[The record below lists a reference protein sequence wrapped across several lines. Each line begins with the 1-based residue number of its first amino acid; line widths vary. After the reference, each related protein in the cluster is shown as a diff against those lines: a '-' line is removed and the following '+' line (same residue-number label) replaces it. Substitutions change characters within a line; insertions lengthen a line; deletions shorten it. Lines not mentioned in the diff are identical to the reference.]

1 MENLIK
7 LLPDNIANQIAA
19 GEVIQRPASVV
30 KELMENAI
38 DAGAT
43 KIDVHIKDA
52 GKTLIQ
58 VVDNGQGMSPS
69 DALLCFERHATSKVR
84 TADDLFALHT
94 KGFRGEALASIA
106 AIAHVEMHTRR
117 AQDEFG
123 QNIVIEG
130 SKLQVQEAMACPH
143 GTSFEIKNLFFNVP
157 ARRNFLKKDSTEFGH
172 IVEEFERIAFAHPE
186 LHLSLMSNGVP
197 VHNLQPAILRKRI
210 IQLLGLNLNDKLVPI
225 EESTDIVRVEGYVLK
240 PEHARKTR
248 GDQYFFVNER
258 FFKSTY
264 FNHAIS
270 KAFEGLIK
278 DGCFPGYF
286 LYLHVDTHKIDVNV
300 HPTKTEIKFEED
312 KYIYSILLSS
322 VRQALGKYNIAPT
335 IEFDRETSFDIP
347 HAMRSQIPQEPVIQV
362 NPNFNPFTSNTGSS
376 SKGVTKDNLTPAI
389 HSQGFGN
396 ARASSADWENF
407 YTIEDEKTEDEQA
420 RFDYEEVLSEQSTF
434 IVKGPYIIS
443 PSKSGLMVIHIRRA
457 LERIVY
463 SEVFNQFI
471 SRPIDSQKL
480 LFPIEKEVSRNE
492 SQLWENNSTILT
504 QLGFEGATKDGILS
518 VHAVPAILQ
527 EESIAPALDDLFS
540 SLAYEDV
547 DKGDIAHTMIRS
559 IARGAS
565 MKRTPITSQESV
577 DALINRL
584 FLCEEHAYSPGNKK
598 IIETISLEE
607 LQDKLG

>member
-1 MENLIK
+1 MEDLIK

-69 DALLCFERHATSKVR
+69 DALLCFQRHSTSKVR

-117 AQDEFG
+117 AQDDVG
-123 QNIVIEG
+123 QNIVVEG
-130 SKLQVQEAMACPH
+130 NKVQLQEAIACPH
-143 GTSFEIKNLFFNVP
+143 GTSFEIKNLFYNVP
-157 ARRNFLKKDSTEFGH
+157 ARRNFLKKESTEFGH
-172 IVEEFERIAFAHPE
+172 IVEEFERIAFAHPD
-186 LHLSLMSNGVP
+186 LHLTLMSNGTP

-210 IQLLGLNLNDKLVPI
+210 INLLGGNLNDKLVPI
-225 EESTDIVRVEGYVLK
+225 EETTDIVRVEGYVLK

-248 GDQYFFVNER
+248 GDQYFFVNQR
-258 FFKSTY
+258 YFKSTY

-278 DGCFPGYF
+278 DGSFPGYF
-286 LYLHVDTHKIDVNV
+286 MYLDVDTHKIDVNV

-335 IEFDRETSFDIP
+335 LEFDRETSFDIP
-347 HAMRSQIPQEPVIQV
+347 HAMRSQIPQEPVINV
-362 NPNFNPFTSNTGSS
+362 NPNFNPFTSTTSS
-376 SKGVTKDNLTPAI
+376 SGKGSTKDNLTSAI
-389 HSQGFGN
+389 HNQGFGN

-407 YTIEDEKTEDEQA
+407 YAIEDEKQQEEQA
-420 RFDYEEVLSEQSTF
+420 TLDYEEPLSDQSSF

-463 SEVFNQFI
+463 TEIFNQFI

-492 SQLWENNSTILT
+492 AQLWTSNLSILT
-504 QLGFEGATKDGILS
+504 QLGFEGAPENGILS
-518 VHAVPAILQ
+518 IHAVPAILQ

-540 SLAYEDV
+540 SLAYEEV

-565 MKRTPITSQESV
+565 MKRTSISSQESIE
-577 DALINRL
+577 ALINRL

-607 LQDKLG
+607 LQHKLG

>member
-1 MENLIK
+1 MEDLIK

-38 DAGAT
+38 DAGAAR
-43 KIDVHIKDA
+43 IDVHIKDA

-69 DALLCFERHATSKVR
+69 DALLCFQRHATSKVR
-84 TADDLFALHT
+84 TADDLFSLHT

-117 AQDEFG
+117 EHDDVG

-130 SKLQVQEAMACPH
+130 SNVQLQEAFACPI

-172 IVEEFERIAFAHPE
+172 ILEEFERIAFAHPD
-186 LHLSLMSNGVP
+186 LHLTLLNNGTH

-210 IQLLGLNLNDKLVPI
+210 INLLGGNLNDKLVPI
-225 EESTDIVRVEGYVLK
+225 EENTDIVRVEGYVLK

-248 GDQYFFVNER
+248 GDQYFFVNQR

-270 KAFEGLIK
+270 KAFDGLIK
-278 DGCFPGYF
+278 DGSFPGYF

-347 HAMRSQIPQEPVIQV
+347 HAMRSQIPQEPVINV
-362 NPNFNPFTSNTGSS
+362 NPNFNPFTSATGSS

-389 HSQGFGN
+389 HKQGFGN
-396 ARASSADWENF
+396 AAASTADWENF
-407 YTIEDEKTEDEQA
+407 YSIEEEKIEHEQSELD
-420 RFDYEEVLSEQSTF
+420 FEEAFSDQSTF
-434 IVKGPYIIS
+434 IVKGPYII
-443 PSKSGLMVIHIRRA
+443 
-457 LERIVY
+457 
-463 SEVFNQFI
+463 
-471 SRPIDSQKL
+471 
-480 LFPIEKEVSRNE
+480 
-492 SQLWENNSTILT
+492 
-504 QLGFEGATKDGILS
+504 
-518 VHAVPAILQ
+518 
-527 EESIAPALDDLFS
+527 
-540 SLAYEDV
+540 
-547 DKGDIAHTMIRS
+547 
-559 IARGAS
+559 
-565 MKRTPITSQESV
+565 
-577 DALINRL
+577 
-584 FLCEEHAYSPGNKK
+584 
-598 IIETISLEE
+598 
-607 LQDKLG
+607 